1 MPSLYDVLFQEL
13 PYLRWQAFAFTGSRQ
28 AGDEVVAVCLSAISA
43 TPEQLDRLQPRRD
56 IYRVF
61 CRVARQE
68 AGWRDELS
76 AEDDEE
82 SRLWR
87 GLGDLPPVERH
98 AFLLESMQQF
108 GPADI
113 AYILELEL
121 EAVHALLHRARTM
134 LERARLPGVLIVE
147 DDWLV
152 ALDMESAVVEMG
164 FRVCGTARS
173 EQEAI
178 SIARQTRPDLILADV
193 NLSTGGD
200 GIKACEQICRS
211 RPTSVI
217 YVTGYPDKIEQNR
230 GQLVVPKPFQVRSL
244 SRAVRQALNA
254 R

>member
-1 MPSLYDVLFQEL
+1 MSLYDALFQEL

-28 AGDEVVAVCLSAISA
+28 AGDEVVARCLTEISA
-43 TPEQLDRLQPRRD
+43 TPERLDPAQPRRD
-56 IYRVF
+56 FYRVF

-68 AGWRDELS
+68 AGWREELP
-76 AEDDEE
+76 AEDDDEG
-82 SRLWR
+82 RLWR

-98 AFLLESMQQF
+98 AFLLDAIQQF
-108 GPADI
+108 VPEDI
-113 AYILELEL
+113 AYILEIEV
-121 EAVHALLHRARTM
+121 EAIRALLRRARAG
-134 LERARLPGVLIVE
+134 LEHAQRPGVLIVE

-173 EQEAI
+173 EQEAV
-178 SIARQTRPDLILADV
+178 SIARLTRPDLILADV

-217 YVTGYPDKIEQNR
+217 YVTGYPDKIKREG

-244 SRAVRQALNA
+244 SRAVREALAA